1 MLCGVMAFT
10 EMIHAVAGAGVSI
23 ELRDDGIFE
32 TYKYRIATCVEVGGS
47 YEATLIN
54 RLAS

>member
-23 ELRDDGIFE
+23 ERRDDGNFE
-32 TYKYRIATCVEVGGS
+32 IYKYRIATCVEVGGS